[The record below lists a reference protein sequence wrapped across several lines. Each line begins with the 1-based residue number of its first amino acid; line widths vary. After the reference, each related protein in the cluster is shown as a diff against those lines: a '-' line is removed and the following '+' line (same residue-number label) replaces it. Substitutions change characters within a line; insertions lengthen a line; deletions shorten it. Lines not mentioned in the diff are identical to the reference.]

1 MPSYE
6 FVGPDPID
14 HFHLGRV
21 APGDVVE
28 LDDEPDGPW
37 KTTKKRSSRSQRA
50 DQPQAGTG
58 HGSDTPDPAQEG

>member
-21 APGDVVE
+21 TPGDVVE
-28 LDDEPDGPW
+28 ADDQPGGPW
-37 KTTKKRSSRSQRA
+37 KATKKRPSRAVEAESPPVGA
-50 DQPQAGTG
+50 V
-58 HGSDTPDPAQEG
+58 HGPDRPDAPKEA